1 MTGVRIQKQIKIA
14 KKKTKMLELIV
25 QYMIRHMI
33 RNYCVEAMKQEKNT
47 RNNFA
52 CILLDSFS
60 NEFRGR
66 VKDS

>member
-47 RNNFA
+47 NNFA